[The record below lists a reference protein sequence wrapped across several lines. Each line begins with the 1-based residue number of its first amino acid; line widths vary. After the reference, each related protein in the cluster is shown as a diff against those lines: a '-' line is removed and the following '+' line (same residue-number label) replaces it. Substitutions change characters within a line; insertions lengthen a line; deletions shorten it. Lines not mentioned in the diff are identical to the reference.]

1 VAVSIR
7 HPDLPIVARRVGRA
21 GCWRVSVGRGEAA
34 LAPARRGGGWFL
46 SWGAAGRHLE
56 RVRTWPAA
64 LAFVAKHAHELS
76 DGRPVGAEATRIR
89 RPRAGGSSRR
99 RRSGSGRVG
108 NASPPRVALYALA
121 AATEQAGPPAIER
134 QLERLQA
141 YARSRRWPV
150 LPERVYRD
158 EGAGGT
164 APEGPGLRLLRDAVG
179 RGEVDVVLADAPDR
193 LARDPATLAGLLAE
207 WRRAGCRTVFV
218 ARRAR

>member
-7 HPDLPIVARRVGRA
+7 HPDLPIVARRDGRA
-21 GCWRVSVGRGEAA
+21 GCWRVSVGRGEAE

-76 DGRPVGAEATRIR
+76 DGRPVGDEGTRVR
-89 RPRAGGSSRR
+89 RPRVGGSSRR
-99 RRSGSGRVG
+99 RRGRSGRG
-108 NASPPRVALYALA
+108 GIAIPPRVALYARA
-121 AATEQAGPPAIER
+121 AATEHTGRPAIER

-150 LPERVYRD
+150 APDRVYRD
-158 EGAGGT
+158 EGAGEV
-164 APEGPGLRLLRDAVG
+164 APERPDLRLLRDAVG
-179 RGEVDVVLADAPDR
+179 RGEVDLVLADAPDR

-218 ARRAR
+218 DRRAR